1 MYYGAIMKKFILFLL
16 IIAGFSTIWL
26 YMTERTGLIPLSGA
40 ALDDVHFTDEN
51 GVVTMRWK
59 PLPYP
64 CRYEVECFSKTTGRT
79 TDGKPQLHRFS
90 SGTTTT
96 ASFQVPP
103 TTIPMFYQVSAYGLF
118 GKIAGPFPTIPHPAY
133 TEPFSPH
140 SVLHYTEDAPAS
152 LKPYLVWHPVPG
164 AVCGLTADILGSFL
178 SGYAPHPL
186 ILTAAAVWG
195 ILPSLSLLY
204 LGKGSRKR
212 KIIAICCGIVASG
225 LAGTM
230 GLTYAG
236 LVMLGY
242 NPAAIFSTRVIQF
255 VMMTPV
261 YSAVSC
267 FLYFGPVTG
276 FLDSIL
282 KG

>member
-1 MYYGAIMKKFILFLL
+1 MSNRNFRPAWNSRMIAILGVLIAMQVVLSRLL
-16 IIAGFSTIWL
+16 RIDLGFARFTLSTVCPIMAGLW
-26 YMTERTGLIPLSGA
+26 
-40 ALDDVHFTDEN
+40 
-51 GVVTMRWK
+51 
-59 PLPYP
+59 
-64 CRYEVECFSKTTGRT
+64 
-79 TDGKPQLHRFS
+79 
-90 SGTTTT
+90 
-96 ASFQVPP
+96 
-103 TTIPMFYQVSAYGLF
+103 F
-118 GKIAGPFPTIPHPAY
+118 G
-133 TEPFSPH
+133 
-140 SVLHYTEDAPAS
+140 
-152 LKPYLVWHPVPG
+152 PVPG